1 MGWLVAFPALLIFIV
16 AVLAFVSVSLST
28 LCMTDAGVEL
38 RNYPQPPQVV
48 PLDRVERFVE
58 TERAGVIA
66 KVRPATAALVLV
78 DGSRVPVRKLRDCS
92 GAYGVDALNAR
103 LAALRAQ

>member
-1 MGWLVAFPALLIFIV
+1 
-16 AVLAFVSVSLST
+16 
-28 LCMTDAGVEL
+28 
-38 RNYPQPPQVV
+38 
-48 PLDRVERFVE
+48 
-58 TERAGVIA
+58 
-66 KVRPATAALVLV
+66 VRPATAALVLV